1 MYRFT
6 LLIAVLISQVCY
18 TTTDQI
24 RRHELKNH
32 SLLGK
37 SNSDMYRTDN
47 EYSRNSGNKFIDTL
61 KGVLIRTLK
70 SLNRYNNDLAI
81 YFVQH
86 HPFLAKTF
94 NQLSNP
100 YKTYPSKKQK
110 EEVSSKNIGSLQKM
124 SIRLSEFQR
133 IPPKNKKTMLSAGFK
148 SNNVKATEI
157 VADDVIV
164 KQNVHRSTALYGEN
178 DNSHKSNKKSPQQAS
193 FSFHKKGPG
202 SQFKFSSWR
211 SGNSRQ
217 TISTNADQQFIDS
230 YRLRRHYF
238 PSRQIEPT
246 ALSRQKQTVS
256 KSKSHMLAPIEKS
269 YSKHKF
275 KYPASARSIETKP
288 YFSKPNKIEQ
298 KHIPSN
304 KKELEELW
312 DDSWS
317 DSDSEYEYYDDD
329 DNIDNRKPVI
339 RRSDID
345 TDEIQTGSDI
355 DAGEIQA
362 GSDINAGE
370 IQAGSMY
377 ADVIK
382 ANQMNAQRIVADDVV
397 VSAKY
402 RDL

>member
-1 MYRFT
+1 MEQKIHVIDCCARF
-6 LLIAVLISQVCY
+6 ASY

-24 RRHELKNH
+24 RSHELKNH

-37 SNSDMYRTDN
+37 SHSDMYRNDN

-100 YKTYPSKKQK
+100 YKTYPSKKQQ
-110 EEVSSKNIGSLQKM
+110 EEVSSKNIGSLKKM

-133 IPPKNKKTMLSAGFK
+133 IPPKNKKTRLSAGFK

-164 KQNVHRSTALYGEN
+164 KQNVHRSTAVYG
-178 DNSHKSNKKSPQQAS
+178 DNIHKGTKKSPQQAS

-238 PSRQIEPT
+238 PSRQIAPT
-246 ALSRQKQTVS
+246 ALSRQIQTVS

-269 YSKHKF
+269 YFKHKF
-275 KYPASARSIETKP
+275 KYPATVRSSETRP
-288 YFSKPNKIEQ
+288 AFSKPNEKKQ
-298 KHIPSN
+298 KNIPSN

-362 GSDINAGE
+362 GIDINAGE
-370 IQAGSMY
+370 IQAERMY

-382 ANQMNAQRIVADDVV
+382 ANQMHAHRIIADNVV

>member
-1 MYRFT
+1 MKRFT
-6 LLIAVLISQVCY
+6 LIIAVLISQVCY
-18 TTTDQI
+18 TATDQI

-32 SLLGK
+32 SLLTK
-37 SNSDMYRTDN
+37 SNSNMYNAD
-47 EYSRNSGNKFIDTL
+47 SRDSGNKFIDTL
-61 KGVLIRTLK
+61 KGVLIQTLK

-86 HPFLAKTF
+86 HPFLAKTY

-100 YKTYPSKKQK
+100 NKSYPPKQQQ
-110 EEVSSKNIGSLQKM
+110 EEVSPNNIGSLKTM

-133 IPPKNKKTMLSAGFK
+133 IPPRNKKSMLSAEFK
-148 SNNVKATEI
+148 SNNVKATKI

-164 KQNVHRSTALYGEN
+164 KQNGHRNTAMNRHPY
-178 DNSHKSNKKSPQQAS
+178 SNKNSPQQAS
-193 FSFHKKGPG
+193 FSFNKKEPG
-202 SQFKFSSWR
+202 SQFKFASWR
-211 SGNSRQ
+211 SGNRRQ
-217 TISTNADQQFIDS
+217 TIANNADQQLRDS

-238 PSRQIEPT
+238 PSRQISPT
-246 ALSRQKQTVS
+246 TLSRLMVS
-256 KSKSHMLAPIEKS
+256 GSKPHILAPIEKT

-275 KYPASARSIETKP
+275 KYPASALSFKTGP
-288 YFSKPNKIEQ
+288 NFSQQMHISQNKIEH
-298 KHIPSN
+298 KHITS
-304 KKELEELW
+304 KEKELEDLW

-317 DSDSEYEYYDDD
+317 DSDSEYEYYDDED
-329 DNIDNRKPVI
+329 SIDNQNAVI

-345 TDEIQTGSDI
+345 ADEIQAGSDV

-362 GSDINAGE
+362 VSDINAGE

-382 ANQMNAQRIVADDVV
+382 ANQMNAQRIIADDVV

-402 RDL
+402 REL